1 MKKTQTPS
9 RRFRL
14 APALLVLLGCVGGYQ
29 ADGAPSTKLLDAKIE
44 GGVTPALR
52 KKVAGLVLAKE
63 PQVGRTAE
71 RIFVEKMG
79 KVAKETSTIPFFL
92 VVPGEDRKD
101 REKTKALLEAAGVD
115 GLVVFRL
122 LEKDE
127 TVEVNDSTIAKQ
139 AWNNMLWHAY
149 GAWYGPGTG
158 VYWGADLNSAS
169 VRRNY
174 ALIEAALYTVDD
186 AKLVW
191 TARTKTVDAKSV
203 EEVLESVCGDIAS
216 ALKKAK
222 LVE

>member
-1 MKKTQTPS
+1 MKMTPPPS
-9 RRFRL
+9 RRIRL
-14 APALLVLLGCVGGYQ
+14 ATALLVLLGCAGGFT
-29 ADGAPSTKLLDAKIE
+29 AGCAPTTRLLDSRFEGGAP
-44 GGVTPALR
+44 PAPR
-52 KKVAGLVLAKE
+52 KKVAGLVLAKV

-79 KVAKETSTIPFFL
+79 GVAKQTSTVPFFL

-101 REKTKALLEAAGVD
+101 QEKTKALLEAAGVD

-139 AWNNMLWHAY
+139 AWNNMLWYAY
-149 GAWYGPGTG
+149 GAWYGPGVG
-158 VYWGADLNSAS
+158 AYWGADLNSAS

-191 TARTKTVDAKSV
+191 SARTKTVDAKSV
-203 EEVLESVCGDIAS
+203 EEVLEKVCADIAS
-216 ALKKAK
+216 ALVKAG
-222 LVE
+222 LVR

>member
-1 MKKTQTPS
+1 VKNTSASS
-9 RRFRL
+9 RRARL
-14 APALLVLLGCVGGYQ
+14 AAALLATLGCLGGHV
-29 ADGAPSTKLLDAKIE
+29 ADGTPGTKVLDAHLTE
-44 GGVTPALR
+44 GASPTPR
-52 KKVAGLVLAKE
+52 KKVCALVLAKD

-71 RIFVEKMG
+71 RIFVERMG
-79 KVAKETSTIPFFL
+79 KIAKKTPTIPFFM

-101 REKTKALLEAAGVD
+101 QAKTKALLEAAGVD
-115 GLVVFRL
+115 GLVAFRL

-139 AWNNMLWHAY
+139 AWNNMLWYAY
-149 GAWYGPGTG
+149 GAWYGPGVG
-158 VYWGADLNSAS
+158 AYWGADVNSAS
-169 VRRNY
+169 VRKNY